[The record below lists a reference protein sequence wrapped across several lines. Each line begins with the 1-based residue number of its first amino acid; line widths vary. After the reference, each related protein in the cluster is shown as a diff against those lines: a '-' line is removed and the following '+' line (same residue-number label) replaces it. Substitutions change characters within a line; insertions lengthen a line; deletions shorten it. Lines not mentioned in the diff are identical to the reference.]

1 MEQILTNHNHIMEL
15 LGAFLTGVVGPILY
29 LIISKHLQKEK
40 NKKTDVVKD
49 AIKNT
54 MIVEDELEEIREEF
68 NSDRA
73 WISQFHNGGNF
84 YPTGKSIQKFSIF
97 HEIVKPGV
105 KGISEVYKNI
115 PVSLFTKPFMHMYE
129 NSEILIS
136 NYSKDDT
143 FGLSTFAEGTG
154 AKSSYMFALNSIN
167 DEFIGTLGIEYCSRV
182 KSLSDDQLNEA
193 RTKAITIGTL
203 LSTYLYETPKK

>member
-1 MEQILTNHNHIMEL
+1 MTDLEVAL
-15 LGAFLTGVVGPILY
+15 LVTTISAVVGPIVVTKYKHYLY
-29 LIISKHLQKEK
+29 NKTKKE
-40 NKKTDVVKD
+40 DPVVSSIKSNMLVDEQLEQLKIELD
-49 AIKNT
+49 ACRI
-54 MIVEDELEEIREEF
+54 
-68 NSDRA
+68 

-105 KGISEVYKNI
+105 KGISETYKNI

-129 NSEILIS
+129 NAEILIS
-136 NYSKDDT
+136 NYSKDDG

-154 AKSSYMFALNSIN
+154 VKSSYMFALNSIN

-182 KSLSDDQLNEA
+182 KSLNDEQLNEA

-203 LSTYLYETPKK
+203 LSTYLYETPKNKS

>member
-1 MEQILTNHNHIMEL
+1 MTDLEVAL
-15 LGAFLTGVVGPILY
+15 LVTTISAVVGPIVVAKYKHYLY
-29 LIISKHLQKEK
+29 
-40 NKKTDVVKD
+40 NKKKVDPVVSSIKSNMLVDEQLEILKSDLD
-49 AIKNT
+49 ACRIW
-54 MIVEDELEEIREEF
+54 V
-68 NSDRA
+68 
-73 WISQFHNGGNF
+73 SQFHNGGNF

-97 HEIVKPGV
+97 HEMVKPGV
-105 KGISEVYKNI
+105 KGISDTYKNI

-136 NYSKDDT
+136 NYSKDDE

-182 KSLSDDQLNEA
+182 KSLSDEQLNEA

-203 LSTYLYETPKK
+203 LSTYLYETPNK

>member
-1 MEQILTNHNHIMEL
+1 MTDLEVAL
-15 LGAFLTGVVGPILY
+15 LVTTISAIVGPVVVAKYKHYLY
-29 LIISKHLQKEK
+29 TKSKKVDPIVSSIKANMLVEEQLEQLK
-40 NKKTDVVKD
+40 N
-49 AIKNT
+49 
-54 MIVEDELEEIREEF
+54 ELDGCRV
-68 NSDRA
+68 
-73 WISQFHNGGNF
+73 WLSQFHNGGNF

-97 HEIVKPGV
+97 HEISKPGV
-105 KGISEVYKNI
+105 KSISEIYKNI

-154 AKSSYMFALNSIN
+154 AKSSYMFALKSIN
-167 DEFIGTLGIEYCSRV
+167 DEFIGTIGIEYCNRA
-182 KSLSDDQLNEA
+182 KNLSDDQLTEA
-193 RTKAITIGTL
+193 RTKAISIGTL